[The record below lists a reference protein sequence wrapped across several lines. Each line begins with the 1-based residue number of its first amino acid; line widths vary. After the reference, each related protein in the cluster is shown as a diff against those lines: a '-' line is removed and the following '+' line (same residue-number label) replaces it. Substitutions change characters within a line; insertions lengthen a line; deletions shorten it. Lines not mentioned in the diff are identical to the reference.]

1 MSQELYIVVYVVLL
15 ILLVVGF
22 YNLFKDYF
30 K

>member
-1 MSQELYIVVYVVLL
+1 MTPEIYIVMYVTLL
-15 ILLVVGF
+15 ILLGIGF